1 MNKVSEGFL
10 RISNWLSRRKKTE
23 EKVPEEMV
31 TVDDLLSRDDVNC
44 ILGDLVKA
52 KKDIKRLVVV
62 WEDDQGELDWRASNM
77 RMSKVIGL
85 LEMTKTYIIMDNS
98 ECYNDD
104 ERE

>member
-1 MNKVSEGFL
+1 MDLKRNFDLLSSEN
-10 RISNWLSRRKKTE
+10 RIGDDIK
-23 EKVPEEMV
+23 
-31 TVDDLLSRDDVNC
+31 TVDDLLAWDDVNH

>member
-44 ILGDLVKA
+44 ILGETLKV
-52 KKDIKRLVVV
+52 KKDIKHLIVV
-62 WEDDQGELDWRASNM
+62 WEDDQGVLGWKASNM
-77 RMSKVIGL
+77 RMSKAVGL
-85 LEMTKTYIIMDNS
+85 LEMTKMFIMKDNEYECS
-98 ECYNDD
+98 EDD
-104 ERE
+104 